1 MMYSLLLPP
10 LPLSLPFPLSP
21 FPSLFSLSLPLQA
34 YALLLFWYQIFCAFS
49 GARVI
54 DSLNLI
60 VFNLIYT
67 SLPIILVAI
76 ADQDLLAPTLMRDKQ
91 LYEDG
96 RCSKVYTRWKSW
108 LSIFDGV
115 YQSAVIFFV
124 AYGVSEVLACLRD
137 DHYLKVTY
145 CLRFRDF
152 F

>member
-1 MMYSLLLPP
+1 
-10 LPLSLPFPLSP
+10 
-21 FPSLFSLSLPLQA
+21 
-34 YALLLFWYQIFCAFS
+34 
-49 GARVI
+49 
-54 DSLNLI
+54 
-60 VFNLIYT
+60 
-67 SLPIILVAI
+67 
-76 ADQDLLAPTLMRDKQ
+76 MRDKQ

-145 CLRFRDF
+145 CLRFRDIF
-152 F
+152 FNGFGTDPVDLKCPAVLGPTRLVQLHSITCMCHV